1 MEAAYENA
9 VRTIADAYEAE
20 RLEYGGRSLAR
31 VATIIVNNG
40 AFFSRLYAGKPFS
53 VPNLE
58 KVAAWFRQ
66 PENWPDRAIPHVASE
81 ALKSIGRPPMSVAS
95 MPRSCGTMRGFVRP
109 NGAASFG
116 GNGS

>member
-9 VRTIADAYEAE
+9 VRTIADSYEAE
-20 RLEYGGRSLAR
+20 RLEFGGRSLAR

-40 AFFSRLYAGKPFS
+40 AFFNRLYAGKPFS

-66 PENWPDRAIPHVASE
+66 PENWPARAIPHHAAE
-81 ALKSIGRPPMSVAS
+81 ALKSIGRPPVTSAFMPHLCGTASRKSHFASSVA
-95 MPRSCGTMRGFVRP
+95 MKRD
-109 NGAASFG
+109 AA
-116 GNGS
+116 